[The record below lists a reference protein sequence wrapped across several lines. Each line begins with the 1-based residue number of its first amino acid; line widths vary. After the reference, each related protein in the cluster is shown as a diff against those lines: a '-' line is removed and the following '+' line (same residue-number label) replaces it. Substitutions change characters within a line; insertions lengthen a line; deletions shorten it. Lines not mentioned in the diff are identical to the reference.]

1 MKIGPNL
8 NNPLYLYE
16 YGRIIIHI
24 YETDRSMGNLLVREP
39 QFNAGHGNIPNKV
52 KGRLAAAAS

>member
-1 MKIGPNL
+1 MHLGPNL

-24 YETDRSMGNLLVREP
+24 YETD
-39 QFNAGHGNIPNKV
+39 KV
-52 KGRLAAAAS
+52 NEYL

>member
-52 KGRLAAAAS
+52 KGCLTAAAS